1 MRHDFLLISQSKRL
15 KKFSQRRLRVKHVVN
30 RQYALKFRL
39 IENFDEA
46 KTQMN

>member
-30 RQYALKFRL
+30 QQSAHKFRL
-39 IENFDEA
+39 IENFDGA
-46 KTQMN
+46 KSQMN